1 MCTCGKLGYPP
12 HYCWNSSKETLRVTH
27 GRPKNDLRLR
37 MSLQCLTAELTPML
51 ICYDVLNSYI
61 TRERLLNEDKPVFDT
76 GNSIPG
82 SSLLLPITQPSNKPS
97 YYLSAYAVVRSVKK
111 KCLAVSN
118 CRSVL
123 LFLSLECDFFVLFCC
138 CFRKEW
144 QVIRAPEDPME
155 RRVTWATWVS
165 LVTGDFPDRMGRQA
179 NRANQANRD
188 ILANL

>member
-1 MCTCGKLGYPP
+1 MCTCGKLGYP
-12 HYCWNSSKETLRVTH
+12 H

-123 LFLSLECDFFVLFCC
+123 LFLSLECDFFVFFCC
-138 CFRKEW
+138 CFRKE
-144 QVIRAPEDPME
+144 
-155 RRVTWATWVS
+155 
-165 LVTGDFPDRMGRQA
+165 
-179 NRANQANRD
+179 
-188 ILANL
+188 